1 MSVRN
6 PSPRTI
12 IFDTNT
18 NLEPIH
24 LCIGNRYYRIERRA
38 TYQQLK
44 QLRKLPIFRLGKYKG
59 GLITNRKTQRELPY
73 RELAARTIGYE
84 NKTEKGDRSMRLA
97 NGF

>member
-24 LCIGNRYYRIERRA
+24 LCIGNRRYRVEDERMLHYLLSEDNKKGQLQIESGE
-38 TYQQLK
+38 
-44 QLRKLPIFRLGKYKG
+44 PISLTRVYK
-59 GLITNRKTQRELPY
+59 K
-73 RELAARTIGYE
+73 
-84 NKTEKGDRSMRLA
+84 
-97 NGF
+97 